1 MYNINMGHNAKL
13 MEQCDTLQ
21 GYALLIMK
29 IREYQEKGMSLEE
42 ATDCACQYCIEHNV
56 LREFLLKNRNEVR
69 RVLLTEYN
77 AKHQRKLDRRDA
89 WEEGREQEKEQ
100 IILKMYYKGY
110 TLEQIAD
117 ITDKQVEEVRT
128 IIENNP

>member
-1 MYNINMGHNAKL
+1 
-13 MEQCDTLQ
+13 
-21 GYALLIMK
+21 
-29 IREYQEKGMSLEE
+29 
-42 ATDCACQYCIEHNV
+42 
-56 LREFLLKNRNEVR
+56 VR

-89 WEEGREQEKEQ
+89 WEDGREQGREEGREQGREQGREEGREEDRKQ

>member
-1 MYNINMGHNAKL
+1 
-13 MEQCDTLQ
+13 
-21 GYALLIMK
+21 
-29 IREYQEKGMSLEE
+29 
-42 ATDCACQYCIEHNV
+42 V

-89 WEEGREQEKEQ
+89 WEDGREQGREEGREEDRKQ